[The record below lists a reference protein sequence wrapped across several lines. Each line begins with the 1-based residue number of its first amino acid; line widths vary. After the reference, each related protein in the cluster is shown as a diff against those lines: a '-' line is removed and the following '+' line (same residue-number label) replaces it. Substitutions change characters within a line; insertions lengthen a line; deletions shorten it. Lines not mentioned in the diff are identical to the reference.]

1 MLSFLFNCLLSLYL
15 LSLPTT
21 LTLHNV
27 CPGHEHQIT
36 SSPLLHHPKK
46 QGLAAVNST
55 GRRGRSSQEKRRSRS
70 RGGERDKGTGR
81 RRRHVSGEGQR
92 LRLQSPMSDQTER
105 LRRARDRRRREKASQ
120 SLPRDA
126 LRNYDDSD
134 TETRAERGRKR
145 GKGRSRERK
154 SRSEERERMLERE
167 EFMNRDKLMRVGER
181 RKEVVETF
189 ESESEDGDRE
199 VILPIPSLTQ
209 RLPRPKEIWEEESDD
224 DWGMAAE
231 YRELRKE
238 EKPETEWERSWGD
251 DSRKSKDT
259 GLNRCEKEDND
270 EQSSSVKRPLR
281 SVGVIDPE
289 SQRKPFSFLAST
301 LSIDQ
306 LGDDE
311 SDSEG
316 SHSDGS
322 VSAASISTLSLV
334 TTQPGPWFMPSQQRL
349 TQVMKENRQAD
360 RVWGKKKWF
369 LLTFNRKLS
378 NHCNRFCQIHT
389 VRPLLV
395 FCSYPHY
402 QLFFLWVTLIFKVV
416 WSHILCAFLQL
427 VSGC

>member
-1 MLSFLFNCLLSLYL
+1 M
-15 LSLPTT
+15 
-21 LTLHNV
+21 
-27 CPGHEHQIT
+27 
-36 SSPLLHHPKK
+36 
-46 QGLAAVNST
+46 
-55 GRRGRSSQEKRRSRS
+55 
-70 RGGERDKGTGR
+70 
-81 RRRHVSGEGQR
+81 
-92 LRLQSPMSDQTER
+92 RLQSPMSDQTER

-154 SRSEERERMLERE
+154 SRSEERER
-167 EFMNRDKLMRVGER
+167 MRVGER

-289 SQRKPFSFLAST
+289 SQRKPFSFLTST

-316 SHSDGS
+316 SHSDVS

-360 RVWGKKKWF
+360 RVWGKKK
-369 LLTFNRKLS
+369 
-378 NHCNRFCQIHT
+378 
-389 VRPLLV
+389 
-395 FCSYPHY
+395 
-402 QLFFLWVTLIFKVV
+402 
-416 WSHILCAFLQL
+416 
-427 VSGC
+427 

>member
-1 MLSFLFNCLLSLYL
+1 M
-15 LSLPTT
+15 
-21 LTLHNV
+21 
-27 CPGHEHQIT
+27 
-36 SSPLLHHPKK
+36 
-46 QGLAAVNST
+46 
-55 GRRGRSSQEKRRSRS
+55 
-70 RGGERDKGTGR
+70 
-81 RRRHVSGEGQR
+81 
-92 LRLQSPMSDQTER
+92 RLQSPMSDQTER
-105 LRRARDRRRREKASQ
+105 LRRARERRRREKASQ

-145 GKGRSRERK
+145 GKGRGRSRERK
-154 SRSEERERMLERE
+154 SRSEERERMSERE
-167 EFMNRDKLMRVGER
+167 EFMNRDKLMRVGKR

-189 ESESEDGDRE
+189 ESESEDSDRE

-251 DSRKSKDT
+251 DSRESKDT
-259 GLNRCEKEDND
+259 GLNEKEDND
-270 EQSSSVKRPLR
+270 EQSSSVKRPLP
-281 SVGVIDPE
+281 SVGVIDLE

-322 VSAASISTLSLV
+322 VSAASISALSLV
-334 TTQPGPWFMPSQQRL
+334 TTQPGPWFIPSQQRL
-349 TQVMKENRQAD
+349 AQVMKENRQAD
-360 RVWGKKKWF
+360 RAWVKK
-369 LLTFNRKLS
+369 
-378 NHCNRFCQIHT
+378 
-389 VRPLLV
+389 
-395 FCSYPHY
+395 
-402 QLFFLWVTLIFKVV
+402 
-416 WSHILCAFLQL
+416 
-427 VSGC
+427 

>member
-81 RRRHVSGEGQR
+81 RRRSRRRRRHVSGEGQR

-105 LRRARDRRRREKASQ
+105 LRRARDRRRRREKASQ

-189 ESESEDGDRE
+189 ESESEDSDRE

-259 GLNRCEKEDND
+259 GLNRYEKEDND

-281 SVGVIDPE
+281 SLDVIDPE

-402 QLFFLWVTLIFKVV
+402 QLFFSESLWYLK
-416 WSHILCAFLQL
+416 
-427 VSGC
+427 